1 MPSDLA
7 TERRALALFQLAL
20 DVPEDERSAWIDRHT
35 ADDPI
40 LSERVH
46 AMLRAERTS
55 SLRTGGAL
63 DSQEDAPLPERI
75 GLYRIVGLIGRG
87 GMGAVYRGER
97 IAGDFAR
104 TAAIKLIKPGLLSD
118 KLVERFQ
125 RERQLLAGLEH
136 AGIARL
142 YDGGA
147 TDGGAPYIVMEYVDG
162 QPILVWADEARLSRD
177 ARLRLFVEV
186 CGAVAYAHRNLIVH
200 RDITPS
206 NVLVT
211 VDGMVKLIDFGI
223 ASPVSE
229 PGNSQPAS
237 GKSLA
242 SLSLTPGYAA
252 PERMISG
259 EATTAG
265 DIYSL
270 GKLLEALIRPTGED
284 PELDAI
290 VARATATDPDK
301 RYPTADA
308 LQTDI
313 TARLNNFPVAAAG
326 TRRGYL
332 AHKFVQRHRL
342 GVTATAT
349 GLAVLIGALGL
360 TLLANSRAEEARI
373 EAERRFDDTRS
384 IAKAMLFGVYD
395 EVSKVSG
402 ATRARETLAKTGLTY
417 LDALAA
423 DQDAPLDVRI
433 EAGRGY
439 LRLAQVTGDGQSA
452 QLGKFEEANAL
463 LAKAEAILKPLHAA
477 DPQNPTIARA
487 YASLLLEQAGT
498 NIYNN
503 SRPELARAQAAEARR
518 LIAPYRS
525 TDVEAARLFAQ
536 ARFTEGDTYLWTDD
550 YAKARDIFEGVE
562 SYLTGLPRAFAR
574 DPAIMG
580 ARSTNLRSLGEALHK
595 LKQVEPARAVLDR
608 DIAISRALAAAD
620 PANPVLARQL
630 AAALRYAGIVHRTN
644 YRDPEARAT
653 IEESVAIARRLL
665 DRDPLDA
672 GALKLFVVTS
682 EVFAQVLGDAGDYA
696 RSYAIGAEVHS
707 AQQTLVR
714 LAGNTPGALRS
725 MAASTSTRGGN
736 HYNGGD
742 YAGACRWW
750 KEALEIYLTL
760 EKQGALTATDR
771 RNGVPELRD
780 FLARGCENGP
790 PRPLDGGDEL

>member
-20 DVPEDERSAWIDRHT
+20 DVPEDEREAWIERHT
-35 ADDPI
+35 ADAPI
-40 LSERVH
+40 LAERLQ
-46 AMLRAERTS
+46 AMLRAERRS

-63 DSQEDAPLPERI
+63 DSADDAPLPERI
-75 GLYRIVGLIGRG
+75 GLYRIVELIGRG

-125 RERQLLAGLEH
+125 RERQLLASLEH

-147 TDGGAPYIVMEYVDG
+147 TDDGAPYIVMEYVDG
-162 QPILVWADEARLSRD
+162 QPILVWANETGLPRE
-177 ARLRLFVEV
+177 ARLRLFADV

-211 VDGMVKLIDFGI
+211 AEGTIKLIDFGI
-223 ASPVSE
+223 ASPVVERGSAE
-229 PGNSQPAS
+229 PVS

-252 PERMISG
+252 PERMVTG

-270 GKLLEALIRPTGED
+270 GKLLEALMRPTGSD
-284 PELDAI
+284 PELGAV
-290 VARATATDPDK
+290 VAHATTTDPDE

-308 LQTDI
+308 LQADI
-313 TARLNNFPVAAAG
+313 AARLGNFPVSAAG
-326 TRRGYL
+326 KQRGYL
-332 AHKFVQRHRL
+332 ARKFVQRHRF
-342 GVTATAT
+342 GVAASAA
-349 GLAVLIGALGL
+349 GLMLLVSALGL
-360 TLLANSRAEEARI
+360 TLLANARAESARA
-373 EAERRFDDTRS
+373 EAERRFAETRS
-384 IAKAMLFGVYD
+384 IANAMLFGVYD

-402 ATRARETLAKTGLTY
+402 ATRARETLAKTGLVY

-423 DQDAPLDVRI
+423 DEHAPLDVRI
-433 EAGRGY
+433 EAGLGY

-452 QLGKFEEANAL
+452 QLGKFEEANTL
-463 LAKAEAILKPLHAA
+463 LGKAESILRPLHLVE
-477 DPQNPTIARA
+477 PRNPTVTRA
-487 YASLLLEQAGT
+487 YVSLLLEQAGT

-503 SRPELARAQAAEARR
+503 SRPELARAQAIEARK
-518 LIAPYRS
+518 LIAPLRS
-525 TDVEAARLFAQ
+525 IDAETARLFAQ
-536 ARFTEGDTYLWTDD
+536 SNFTEGDTYLWSDD
-550 YAKARDIFEGVE
+550 HTKARGIFEGVE
-562 SYLTGLPRAFAR
+562 RYLAGLPPALAR
-574 DPAIMG
+574 DPALMST
-580 ARSTNLRSLGEALHK
+580 RSVNLQSLGEALHK
-595 LKQVEPARAVLDR
+595 LKQVEPARVVLDR
-608 DIAISRALAAAD
+608 NIAIARALAATD
-620 PANPVLARQL
+620 PANPKLARRL
-630 AAALRYAGIVHRTN
+630 ALALRYAGVVHRTN

-672 GALKLFVVTS
+672 GALKLFVLTS
-682 EVFAQVLGDAGDYA
+682 EVYAQVLGDAGEFA
-696 RSYAIGAEVHS
+696 RSYAMGAEVYA
-707 AQQTLVR
+707 AQQTMVG

-725 MAASTSTRGGN
+725 LAASTSTRGGN
-736 HYNGGD
+736 HYTGGD

-750 KEALEIYLTL
+750 RDALATYVALDRR
-760 EKQGALTATDR
+760 GALTETDR
-771 RNGVPELRD
+771 SNGVPELQD
-780 FLARGCENGP
+780 YLARGCENGP
-790 PRPLDGGDEL
+790 PRPLDGDDEL